1 MIKRSILIIL
11 AFMLCEF
18 TFYTRNESITVLIYF
33 VGLSLLGL
41 GYYKIMEYIIN
52 ETSRR
57 FKK

>member
-1 MIKRSILIIL
+1 MIKKGLLILL

-18 TFYTRNESITVLIYF
+18 TFFVSNAAIMFLIYLI
-33 VGLSLLGL
+33 GLSILGL
-41 GYYKIMEYIIN
+41 GYYKVMEYIIN

>member
-1 MIKRSILIIL
+1 MIKKGLLILL

-18 TFYTRNESITVLIYF
+18 TFFVSNTAIMFLIYL
-33 VGLSLLGL
+33 VGLSILGL
-41 GYYKIMEYIIN
+41 GYYKVMEYIIN

>member
-1 MIKRSILIIL
+1 MIKKGILILL

-18 TFYTRNESITVLIYF
+18 TFFISNETMIFLIYL
-33 VGLSLLGL
+33 VGLSILGL

>member
-1 MIKRSILIIL
+1 MIKKGILILL

-18 TFYTRNESITVLIYF
+18 TFFISNITMISLIYL
-33 VGLSLLGL
+33 VGLSILGL

>member
-1 MIKRSILIIL
+1 MIKKGILILL

-18 TFYTRNESITVLIYF
+18 TFFASNETIMFLIY
-33 VGLSLLGL
+33 VTGLSILGL